1 MLSTTWIVIIV
12 IVVLL
17 VIAVLL
23 GAFGVRRTIDAYSAT
38 LIPITGEVGTT
49 LPSGTFRGV
58 LAGDNFAYTLQ
69 LRGLPSPPTEVSIHD
84 GISCAVAGPVLI
96 DLPLPNFSS
105 VNFERNG
112 DPFLVNQTN
121 NIKLT
126 PLIIDLLKNE
136 SLTIRV
142 NTVDNP
148 EGLICGRLNK
158 SL

>member
-17 VIAVLL
+17 IVAVLL
-23 GAFGVRRTIDAYSAT
+23 GAFAVRRTIDAYSAN
-38 LIPITGEVGTT
+38 LLPLSGEIGTA

-58 LAGDNFAYTLQ
+58 LAGDNFAYTFQ

-84 GISCAVAGPVLI
+84 GVSCAVAGPILI
-96 DLPLPNFSS
+96 DLPLPDFTSIS
-105 VNFERNG
+105 FERNG
-112 DPFLVNQTN
+112 DPLLVNQTN

-126 PLIIDLLKNE
+126 PAVINLLKNE

-142 NTVDNP
+142 STADNP
-148 EGLICGRLNK
+148 EGLLCGRLNK

>member
-17 VIAVLL
+17 IIAVLL
-23 GAFGVRRTIDAYSAT
+23 GAFGIRRTFDAYSAT
-38 LIPITGEVGTT
+38 LLPVTGEIGTT

-58 LAGDNFAYTLQ
+58 LAGDNFAYTFQ
-69 LRGLPSPPTEVSIHD
+69 LRGLSSPPTEVSIHD
-84 GISCAVAGPVLI
+84 GVSCAVVGPVLI
-96 DLPLPNFSS
+96 DLPLPDFSS
-105 VNFERNG
+105 ITFERNG

-126 PLIIDLLKNE
+126 PAVIELLKNE

-148 EGLICGRLNK
+148 DGLICGRLNK